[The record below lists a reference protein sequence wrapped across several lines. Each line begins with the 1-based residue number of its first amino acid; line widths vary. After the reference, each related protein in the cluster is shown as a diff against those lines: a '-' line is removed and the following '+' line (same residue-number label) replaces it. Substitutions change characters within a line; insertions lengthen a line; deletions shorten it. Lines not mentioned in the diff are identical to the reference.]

1 MPMAGNGPMPKM
13 SSGSRI
19 MLPTQPT
26 MRATMVTFIRPT
38 DWKIF
43 SKAREAMLTVA
54 KPNTM

>member
-1 MPMAGNGPMPKM
+1 
-13 SSGSRI
+13 
-19 MLPTQPT
+19 
-26 MRATMVTFIRPT
+26 MVTFIRPT